1 VIGSQT
7 TTMSTSCCCPENPV
21 PADAN
26 RCPQSGW
33 PGKAVDLQTVKALL
47 AERALSRLVPGD
59 YRFCADPHCEV
70 VYFDVNANQFGID
83 DLRVPVWQKLPFG
96 SRRVCYCFGE
106 TEASIRAEIE
116 AAGRS
121 SADER
126 IRAHIAAG
134 RCACDIRNP
143 RGACCLGDVN
153 AAIKR
158 VASSM
163 PSNTEAQPLAGQA
176 DV

>member
-1 VIGSQT
+1 
-7 TTMSTSCCCPENPV
+7 MSPSCCCPEKPV
-21 PADAN
+21 APDAN

-47 AERALSRLVPGD
+47 TEPALSRLAPGD
-59 YRFCADPHCEV
+59 YRFCADPDCEV
-70 VYFDVNANQFGID
+70 VYFDVNGSRFATN
-83 DLRVPVWQKLPFG
+83 DLRAPVWQKLSFG

-106 TEASIRAEIE
+106 SEASIRTEIE
-116 AAGRS
+116 TGGRS
-121 SADER
+121 SAVER

-143 RGACCLGDVN
+143 RGACCLGDVI
-153 AAIKR
+153 AAITR
-158 VASSM
+158 VASTM
-163 PSNTEAQPLAGQA
+163 PTSSNSEAQPLAGQA

>member
-1 VIGSQT
+1 
-7 TTMSTSCCCPENPV
+7 MPTSCCCPEKPV
-21 PADAN
+21 PTDAN

-47 AERALSRLVPGD
+47 TERVLSRLIPGD
-59 YRFCADPHCEV
+59 YRFCADPDCEV
-70 VYFDVNANQFGID
+70 VYFDVNGNRFATD

-96 SRRVCYCFGE
+96 NRRVCYCFGE
-106 TEASIRAEIE
+106 SEQSIRAEIE
-116 AAGRS
+116 VAGRS
-121 SADER
+121 SAQER
-126 IRAHIAAG
+126 IREHIAAG

-143 RGACCLGDVN
+143 RGACCLGDVI

-158 VASSM
+158 VAANM
-163 PSNTEAQPLAGQA
+163 PTPSNTETEPIAGQV